1 MSTEES
7 SAQLNNDVIQGD
19 NKPSTT
25 HLEQS
30 DNLNNSQITGN
41 TLDQTQSLT
50 NNESNELENETNT
63 LATNTNSTIDENA
76 IHVDN
81 TTQHY
86 LEAKANDK
94 SSKDAKN
101 TSNPITHDTKVVREE
116 SNLPK
121 KEAEEIYQLKIA
133 TTQTRLR
140 QLMILI

>member
-1 MSTEES
+1 MLFKVIINQV
-7 SAQLNNDVIQGD
+7 QLI
-19 NKPSTT
+19 
-25 HLEQS
+25 LEQS

-81 TTQHY
+81 TTQHH
-86 LEAKANDK
+86 LEAKTNDK

-121 KEAEEIYQLKIA
+121 KEAEEIYQLEIA

>member
-1 MSTEES
+1 M
-7 SAQLNNDVIQGD
+7 LFKVII
-19 NKPSTT
+19 NPSTT

-81 TTQHY
+81 TTQHH
-86 LEAKANDK
+86 LEAKTNDK

-121 KEAEEIYQLKIA
+121 KEAEEIYQLEIA